1 MPKQKHESSQPLSTC
16 TFSGL
21 ANRRQKLP
29 PAKTVVSDLSYV
41 TFITAATTFS
51 DMATTAAADDDTD
64 RPALHLDS
72 LPVVDLRLLSQSEL
86 YSLSL
91 ASDDSFDLDDV
102 VIPKINRSVFNE
114 SAGSRKQTYSRLRL
128 ASADSTK
135 TTTLHRRTP
144 HLRSS
149 HTTSSNNINDPE
161 QAENSQIIRMLKH
174 LCKSHPNFQD
184 VVEIEDENNTNSVVP
199 EFLNSENLGIK
210 RKRGRPRKH
219 ENVVFLRPPTAKRIR
234 NNTVKKVVV
243 YDHERDREIVNDRG
257 VPVNLATLA
266 GIEDPYGS
274 EIRRRTVGMLT
285 EDELLGFLRGLNG
298 QWGSRRKKRRVV
310 DAIEFGDVLPKG
322 WRLSLCIKKKEGRV
336 WLFCRRY
343 ISPSGQQFESC
354 KEIST
359 YLISVIGEENLDKP
373 NHININSCD
382 DDALKGASVNAA
394 DLVLQEDVKRDG
406 SINNPSS
413 SSSCPVN
420 NPLSSPPA
428 PLLPTNREEQV
439 TMDIDDAMEVQV
451 GDLFKCL
458 KCSMIFEGKGDL
470 LDHQVLAHDT
480 ERDQL
485 GTAITEWVMV
495 EGGIF
500 ECHICHKTFSE
511 RNQYNDHIGCH
522 AKNEVEKTE
531 PSLAPASELDCDP
544 VLMTGLPNEE
554 ALASVSAGD
563 NVVIQTCGAHSADK
577 PQPASRLNYETN
589 SGKLSNTDELV
600 RDLNIASHSIQDGH
614 TNVDRNIY
622 IEESSDKS
630 GNNCTINDEVS
641 RTNQVPDI
649 AVSQSELL
657 VDEVPLSINESYRKP
672 ETSGEAHVKCIDD
685 KLECNL
691 DQGMNSGS
699 FLLSPFPNK
708 QTGDSSGVGE
718 NDMSG
723 QVLNQDAVSETG
735 VAYVDSVHDKSE
747 CILEQGSSGSCLL
760 PSSSNELMG
769 NGSGVGRGIV
779 GTAASVG
786 VLNHAVSETLRPKS
800 SICEEKAFG
809 ANMDMPINNT
819 SDELISEKEKVVGVS
834 SFGLF
839 LDRFGLDKDGA
850 TVVKKLSTKATR
862 SLVSPS
868 IDSVKAVNSES
879 LIPSKKQES
888 AQKGGFGS
896 SRDAPSVDNLAH
908 GTYNNV
914 NKLSSGLE
922 SSRLD
927 GQFDVRRNAFV
938 NYGVSTFGDENE
950 FRSHQSLTSWQEE
963 ECENK
968 NLGGDVSFP
977 NMEEPRMQINSERS
991 VLSGGEQSCCTEN
1004 ATKVSSNKSEEAK
1017 LDDFQIFRNNE
1028 AKRNESVASLGS
1040 SHDGLNRDV
1049 LDFSTKSNLE
1059 FCSLVPSENEQ
1070 AFSFQD
1076 DVTCLYDRAMEECKQ
1091 ESSERGLLNH
1101 FSIADTS
1108 DDIFENKIYSTPLDG
1123 LKFDDDRDISS
1134 NELSLAFGNPHAL
1147 YPDVIRVEQKKD
1159 LVSCSVVPSKIDEA
1173 FDVHTS
1179 LSMVNNSMVENL
1191 KAGRGSVGGLF
1202 NLSCNDKT
1210 SSFQNGGNT
1219 VYPGRAWEGI
1229 KTDEFKSSGNKFTT
1243 GFGSNH
1249 GQTHEVVPSGMWKTT
1264 GGGNQLQSGL
1274 STPSHPQIQSPSS
1287 FHSFNIMSE
1296 KAADGQ
1302 FRLDERYNEGFGVS
1316 GMRSGRPEPVEF
1328 SFLTGRSQ
1336 HNPHPLQGDSRVFSY
1351 NAGMEQQFDSSSF
1364 WLGKNGMM
1372 PSTGGRNQI
1381 TSCRNVGACQPLVEQ
1396 SLLSVEHYFLEN
1408 IRLTTGPDFSCLN
1421 EGRQGLVTS
1430 GTLLESRF

>member
-1 MPKQKHESSQPLSTC
+1 
-16 TFSGL
+16 
-21 ANRRQKLP
+21 
-29 PAKTVVSDLSYV
+29 
-41 TFITAATTFS
+41 
-51 DMATTAAADDDTD
+51 MATTAAADDDSD
-64 RPALHLDS
+64 RPPLRRDS
-72 LPVVDLRLLSQSEL
+72 VPVVDLRLLSQSEL

-91 ASDDSFDLDDV
+91 SSDSSFDLNRGDDV

-128 ASADSTK
+128 ASAESSATTK

-174 LCKSHPNFQD
+174 LCKSDPNFQD
-184 VVEIEDENNTNSVVP
+184 VVENEDENDSNSVVP
-199 EFLNSENLGIK
+199 EFLNPENLGIK

-243 YDHERDREIVNDRG
+243 FDHERDREIVNDRG
-257 VPVNLATLA
+257 VPVNLTTLA
-266 GIEDPYGS
+266 GLEDPYGP
-274 EIRRRTVGMLT
+274 EIRRRTVGMST

-359 YLISVIGEENLDKP
+359 YLISVIGQENLDKP
-373 NHININSCD
+373 NHIDINSCD
-382 DDALKGASVNAA
+382 DNAFKGASVNAA
-394 DLVLQEDVKRDG
+394 DLVLQEDIKRDG
-406 SINNPSS
+406 PINNPSS

-420 NPLSSPPA
+420 NPSSSPPA
-428 PLLPTNREEQV
+428 PPLPTNCEEQV
-439 TMDIDDAMEVQV
+439 TMDIEDAMDVQI
-451 GDLFKCL
+451 GDVFKCL
-458 KCSMIFEGKGDL
+458 KCSLIFEGKDNL

-480 ERDQL
+480 ERSQL
-485 GTAITEWVMV
+485 GTAVTEWVIV

-500 ECHICHKTFSE
+500 ECQICHKTFSD
-511 RNQYNDHIGCH
+511 RNQYNGHIGCH
-522 AKNEVEKTE
+522 VKNEVEKTE

-544 VLMTGLPNEE
+544 RLMTGLPNKE

-563 NVVIQTCGAHSADK
+563 NIE
-577 PQPASRLNYETN
+577 PASHLNYETN
-589 SGKLSNTDELV
+589 SGKLSNADELV
-600 RDLNIASHSIQDGH
+600 HDLNIVSHSIQDGH
-614 TNVDRNIY
+614 IDVDRNIY
-622 IEESSDKS
+622 IEESRDKL

-641 RTNQVPDI
+641 RTDQVPDI
-649 AVSQSELL
+649 AVSQSGLL
-657 VDEVPLSINESYRKP
+657 VDEVPLSVNESNRQP

-685 KLECNL
+685 KLDCDL
-691 DQGMNSGS
+691 DQGISSGS

-708 QTGDSSGVGE
+708 LTGNGSGAGE
-718 NDMSG
+718 SDISG

-735 VAYVDSVHDKSE
+735 VTYVDSVHDKSD
-747 CILEQGSSGSCLL
+747 CILEQGSSGNCLL
-760 PSSSNELMG
+760 PSSSNEPMG
-769 NGSGVGRGIV
+769 NGHGVGKDIV
-779 GTAASVG
+779 GMAASVG
-786 VLNHAVSETLRPKS
+786 VLNHTVSETSRPKS
-800 SICEEKAFG
+800 SICEEKGFG
-809 ANMDMPINNT
+809 ANMDMPINST
-819 SDELISEKEKVVGVS
+819 SDELISEKEKVVGGS

-850 TVVKKLSTKATR
+850 TVAKKLSTKATR
-862 SLVSPS
+862 SLISPS

-879 LIPSKKQES
+879 LISSRKQKS
-888 AQKGGFGS
+888 AQKGGLVS
-896 SRDAPSVDNLAH
+896 SRDAPPVDNLAH

-914 NKLSSGLE
+914 NKLSSGLA

-938 NYGVSTFGDENE
+938 SYGASGIEGVSTFGDENE
-950 FRSHQSLTSWQEE
+950 FRSHPSLTSWQEE

-968 NLGGDVSFP
+968 NLDGDVSFP
-977 NMEEPRMQINSERS
+977 TMEEPRMQINSERRS
-991 VLSGGEQSCCTEN
+991 FLSGGEQSCCTEN
-1004 ATKVSSNKSEEAK
+1004 VTEVPSNKSEEAK
-1017 LDDFQIFRNNE
+1017 LDDFHIFRNNE

-1049 LDFSTKSNLE
+1049 LDFNTKSNLE

-1147 YPDVIRVEQKKD
+1147 YPDAIRVEQKKD

-1210 SSFQNGGNT
+1210 SSFPNGGNT
-1219 VYPGRAWEGI
+1219 VYPGRAWEGM
-1229 KTDEFKSSGNKFTT
+1229 KSDEFKNSGNKFTT

-1264 GGGNQLQSGL
+1264 GDGNQLQSGL

-1296 KAADGQ
+1296 KVGDGQ

-1316 GMRSGRPEPVEF
+1316 GMRSSRPEPVEF

-1351 NAGMEQQFDSSSF
+1351 NAGMEQQFDSSF

-1381 TSCRNVGACQPLVEQ
+1381 TSVCAWCRNEFHLQPVHPGTQ
-1396 SLLSVEHYFLEN
+1396 DGIGSLC
-1408 IRLTTGPDFSCLN
+1408 PSCSA
-1421 EGRQGLVTS
+1421 GMS
-1430 GTLLESRF
+1430 GHVNML